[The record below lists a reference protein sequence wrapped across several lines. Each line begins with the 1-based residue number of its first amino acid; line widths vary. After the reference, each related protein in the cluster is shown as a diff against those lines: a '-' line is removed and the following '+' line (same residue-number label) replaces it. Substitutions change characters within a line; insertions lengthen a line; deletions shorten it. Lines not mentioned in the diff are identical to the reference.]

1 MENSTTNKLPYVK
14 IDNFEGPFD
23 LLLFFV
29 KNSKINANDIYISE
43 ITRQF
48 LNSINFETNLDI
60 DLYSNFIL
68 TVSMLMYIK
77 SKSLLPIEI
86 ELDEEI
92 DERTKLAEG
101 LVIYKKYKEAA
112 KVLMENFESEKIL
125 IRNDYQLHFDFKDD
139 ENWEQISVIELIM
152 AFSRLTKEIDT
163 SIFKGLEIEKIS
175 IDDKIEEITDYL
187 LKNEEIM
194 FSSLFSGNSTK
205 YELIITFLAL
215 LELVKMKRII
225 ILQHR
230 LFGDI
235 KIIKR

>member
-1 MENSTTNKLPYVK
+1 MENTTSNKLPYIK

-43 ITRQF
+43 ITGQF
-48 LNSINFETNLDI
+48 LNSIKFETNLDI

-77 SKSLLPIEI
+77 SRSLLPIEI

-101 LVIYKKYKEAA
+101 LVKYKKYKEAA

-125 IRNDYQLHFDFKDD
+125 IRNDSQLLFDFKDN

-163 SIFKGLEIEKIS
+163 SIFKALEIEKIS